1 MWSFSALCDEFCVTS
16 RLLLK
21 LQLEPSRET
30 VLHFFEQTRRAFP
43 RLMRLRRRDDGSL
56 LLDEDA
62 ADGARRFVRLD
73 SDALRFG
80 IYQAESAADVSAFA
94 ARVLDAAPAQLS
106 LSEIDYD
113 YFETVFS
120 FDLEFRGNHDD
131 LIAETFFA
139 NHPLMRVVQTE
150 DAGIIECQPAFGV
163 ALGDLCDQQLYLE
176 LRGRT
181 STYEVR
187 TGEYENA
194 PLTVSLTARRYW
206 SAECRDL
213 VTVHNEQLAIAARV
227 CEERVLPQVVQ
238 PLAAAIAS
246 RR

>member
-1 MWSFSALCDEFCVTS
+1 MWSFSALCDEFSVSS

-21 LQLEPSRET
+21 LELAPSRET
-30 VLHFFEQTRRAFP
+30 VLHFFEQTRRAYP

-56 LLDEDA
+56 MLDEEN
-62 ADGARRFVRLD
+62 ADGPRRFVRLD
-73 SDALRFG
+73 AGALKFG
-80 IYQAESAADVSAFA
+80 VYQPESAEDVAAFA
-94 ARVLDAAPAQLS
+94 ARVLDAAPAHLS

-113 YFETVFS
+113 YFETIFS

-139 NHPLMRVVQTE
+139 NHPLLRVLQGD
-150 DAGIIECQPAFGV
+150 DAGVIECQPAFGV
-163 ALGDLCDQQLYLE
+163 ALGETCDQQLYLE

-181 STYEVR
+181 TTYEVR
-187 TGEYENA
+187 TGEYENT

-206 SAECRDL
+206 SPDCSDL
-213 VTVHNEQLAIAARV
+213 GTIHGEQLALAARV
-227 CEERVLPQVVQ
+227 SEDRVLPQVVQ

>member
-21 LQLEPSRET
+21 LELAPSRET

-43 RLMRLRRRDDGSL
+43 RLTRLRRRDDGSL

-62 ADGARRFVRLD
+62 PDGPRRFLRLD

-80 IYQAESAADVSAFA
+80 IYQPESAADVSGYA
-94 ARVLDAAPAQLS
+94 ARVLDAAPAHLS
-106 LSEIDYD
+106 LSEIDFD
-113 YFETVFS
+113 YFETIFS

-139 NHPLMRVVQTE
+139 NHPLMRVLHSDNTRV
-150 DAGIIECQPAFGV
+150 IECQPALGV
-163 ALGDLCDQQLYLE
+163 ALDATCDQQLYLE

-187 TGEYENA
+187 TDEFENA

-206 SAECRDL
+206 SPGGGDL
-213 VTVHNEQLAIAARV
+213 TAVQNEQIALAARI

-238 PLAAAIAS
+238 PL
-246 RR
+246 

>member
-1 MWSFSALCDEFCVTS
+1 MWSFPALCDEFGVTS

-21 LQLEPSRET
+21 LELAPSRET

-62 ADGARRFVRLD
+62 TDGPRRFVRID

-80 IYQAESAADVSAFA
+80 IYQAESSADVTAFA

-113 YFETVFS
+113 YFETIFS

-139 NHPLMRVVQTE
+139 NHPLLRVLHSDDV
-150 DAGIIECQPAFGV
+150 GVIECQPAFGV
-163 ALGDLCDQQLYLE
+163 AMGEACDQQLYLE

-187 TGEYENA
+187 TGEYENT

-206 SAECRDL
+206 SPDCGDL
-213 VTVHNEQLAIAARV
+213 AAVHAEQLTLAARV